1 MLAVVLNSTQRRLHT
16 ERYGD
21 TFRRYK
27 LCRFRFFAVCVPPA
41 TNGNSNTASESEAT
55 GGSGNAY
62 NELNA
67 NARYPVQH
75 SHAAERHAWLK
86 LTRAK
91 YPTAL
96 ALNVEKVLLEAGW
109 NEESDG
115 VITSL
120 NTLHTCPAE
129 ATYKAL
135 TFGENTRH
143 PWYVAKQPVYSLLF
157 GRKARVL
164 VAAGAHGNVV
174 EALEKNN
181 NGDEAIFER
190 KDMAGSRRKYAF
202 HGLPW
207 RASFAAGCAFSPK
220 GRWLVGV
227 AINNDQCYVCVRNI
241 TDPEYTGTET
251 RGLR

>member
-1 MLAVVLNSTQRRLHT
+1 MNSAGNDNN
-16 ERYGD
+16 Y
-21 TFRRYK
+21 
-27 LCRFRFFAVCVPPA
+27 PA
-41 TNGNSNTASESEAT
+41 
-55 GGSGNAY
+55 
-62 NELNA
+62 LI
-67 NARYPVQH
+67 QH
-75 SHAAERHAWLK
+75 SAERHAWLK
-86 LTRAK
+86 LTRSK

-96 ALNVEKVLLEAGW
+96 AMNVDKVLSEAGW
-109 NEESDG
+109 CEENG

-157 GRKARVL
+157 GKKSRVL

-174 EALEKNN
+174 EALEKSKTD
-181 NGDEAIFER
+181 GAFER
-190 KDMAGSRRKYAF
+190 KDLMGSRRFAF

-227 AINNDQCYVCVRNI
+227 AINEDQCYVCVRNI

-251 RGLR
+251 RGLW